1 MADKIRTRVTLSGGI
16 LDLKM
21 LIFHPMESGLRKDAV
36 TKKLIPRH
44 FIDRLEIKLNEKL
57 VMETHLSRSVSRNPF
72 LHFRLKNTNSGDIIK
87 ISWTDN
93 MGDSGKTE
101 AKVP

>member
-1 MADKIRTRVTLSGGI
+1 MADKIRTRVTLDGGI

-21 LIFHPMESGLRKDAV
+21 LIFHPMESGLRKEAV
-36 TKKLIPRH
+36 TKELIPRH

-72 LHFRLKNTNSGDIIK
+72 LHFRLKNTNSGDVIK
-87 ISWTDN
+87 ISWTDK
-93 MGDSGKTE
+93 MGESGKTE
-101 AKVP
+101 TKVP

>member
-1 MADKIRTRVTLSGGI
+1 MTDKIKTRVTLKGD
-16 LDLKM
+16 LVDLKM
-21 LIFHPMESGLRKDAV
+21 LIFHPMESGLRKDSV

-44 FIDRLEIKLNEKL
+44 FIDKLEIRLNGKI

-72 LHFRLKNTNSGDIIK
+72 LHFRLKDTASGDKIE

-93 MGDSGKTE
+93 KGESDKTE
-101 AKVP
+101 TTVP